1 MRIYW
6 PDSLGLDFRPG
17 SIAVLVVML
26 MIFALMTSL
35 ALIITSKNLANVGC
49 FLLHSLIWT
58 RGKMNTLLTN
68 DRIAFLSQQGTVRS
82 PFYTSTTD
90 SWLMDPG

>member
-6 PDSLGLDFRPG
+6 PDGLGLDFRPG

-26 MIFALMTSL
+26 VILALMTSL

-49 FLLHSLIWT
+49 FLLHSLI
-58 RGKMNTLLTN
+58 
-68 DRIAFLSQQGTVRS
+68 
-82 PFYTSTTD
+82 
-90 SWLMDPG
+90 